1 MILKYKL
8 YYKMTDRNPDMDDE
22 ISTDKIPDLIKIG
35 EIPSSYAQS
44 LSTDIIEPVTI
55 SNDRCRFTLERVSGF
70 LHSNSKITL
79 GVIPLTNARAFYPL
93 SIGVSNLLKSATLS
107 IGGSVVCSVSDYSH
121 FHSYQSLFISNE
133 NNKERE
139 QYLSQRCMSHGAVY
153 DSDLTLARAAV
164 DTPNSAKQC
173 GLDLGRNPVVLADD
187 KQELQLLPFQMNDA
201 TSAQTIADAPL
212 YSVYLSDLF
221 PFLATNQ
228 IPAFL
233 IDQQIHIDLVFEDG
247 LTSISGTQRSRRMC
261 TTGNN
266 AVDYKINTEEI
277 RLIYDSISYDG
288 EIMRQYAEQNPVLS
302 FDYVDYRLAKRTGDQ
317 AEFKNLVFPIGGN
330 GRIVSKVMF
339 AITPNGTATPASLLN
354 NICARGAQQNTA
366 HTTRDGKLAVNLI
379 YNDLFEFNV
388 DRSNSAL
395 LFHTTQQAEGAV
407 PMIVADEWQKR
418 GLKTTN
424 VQGLTAAKM
433 EGHTQNS
440 GADGLESAFQW
451 IAIRPNKGQ
460 RVNNKGM
467 DLHYK
472 SAGLNA
478 ETYTLRVYL
487 ELAKTA
493 TIQNGEF
500 SCYFS

>member
-1 MILKYKL
+1 
-8 YYKMTDRNPDMDDE
+8 MTDRNPDMDDE

-153 DSDLTLARAAV
+153 DSDLALARTEV

-173 GLDLGRNPVVLADD
+173 GLDLGRNPIVNGNDT
-187 KQELQLLPFQMNDA
+187 QELQLLPFQMNDA

-261 TTGNN
+261 VSTGGNN
-266 AVDYKINTEEI
+266 ALDYKINTEEI

-339 AITPNGTATPASLLN
+339 AITPHGSATASSLLN
-354 NICARGAQQNTA
+354 NICARGAAQNTV
-366 HTTRDGKLAVNLI
+366 HTTRDGKLSVNLL

-388 DRSNSAL
+388 DRTNSAL

-407 PMIVADEWQKR
+407 PMIVADEWQTR
-418 GLKTTN
+418 GLKGTHDGR
-424 VQGLTAAKM
+424 VPALVKGLTIGKM
-433 EGHTQNS
+433 EGFEQNS
-440 GADGLESAFQW
+440 GANGLESHFQW

-467 DLHYK
+467 DLYYK
-472 SAGLNA
+472 SAGLADDN
-478 ETYTLRVYL
+478 YTLRVYL

>member
-1 MILKYKL
+1 
-8 YYKMTDRNPDMDDE
+8 MTDRNPDMDDE
-22 ISTDKIPDLIKIG
+22 ISADRIPDLIKIG
-35 EIPSSYAQS
+35 EIPSSYAQT
-44 LSTDIIEPVTI
+44 LTTDIIEPVTI

-70 LHSNSKITL
+70 LHSNSKISL
-79 GVIPLTNARAFYPL
+79 GIIPQTNARAFYPL
-93 SIGVSNLLKSATLS
+93 SIGVSNLLKTATLS

-139 QYLSQRCMSHGAVY
+139 QYLSQRCMSHGSVY
-153 DSDLTLARAAV
+153 DSDLTLARVGV
-164 DTPNSAKQC
+164 DTPNSAKTV
-173 GLDLGRNPVVLADD
+173 GLDLGRNPVVSATDT
-187 KQELQLLPFQMNDA
+187 QEMQLLPFQLNDA

-221 PFLATNQ
+221 PFLRENQ
-228 IPAFL
+228 IPAQL
-233 IDQQIHIDLVFEDG
+233 INQQIHIDLVFEDG
-247 LTSISGTQRSRRMC
+247 LSSISGTSRARRVC
-261 TTGNN
+261 IDGGAGGGNPAIN
-266 AVDYKINTEEI
+266 YKINTEEV

-317 AEFKNLVFPIGGN
+317 AEFKNLIFPIGGN

-339 AITPNGTATPASLLN
+339 AIAPNGTATPASLLN

-418 GLKTTN
+418 GLKTTD